1 MKQWLKKILSGI
13 WVSDYDS
20 EAIAGGGPSAIR
32 EINYIESINTRYTGT
47 EGLMGSRSSVKGN
60 VLLEGLELP
69 AVGTNTSVGSI
80 VHGNYVFNFVYNS
93 RSGGYIYAY
102 DKRDQTWYTV
112 DTEIPGWSPDLP
124 IGAEV
129 RNEKLLYWVN
139 GREEGGK
146 VYGSYPCKINV
157 EKAVNN
163 KPRVYRLYFERS
175 QVEDQTSTI
184 LTIGIYSPDFIE
196 EFDAGILAGPYDNLQ
211 DWCEAMADQL
221 NTLFTVATFEGCGE
235 YIEVTFSEVNDFY
248 IGLALYQYG
257 GLGAVGTMLAVPYN
271 FFIEPREEYRSR
283 VKYAPLCQ
291 PTFEFGYDPEFTQ
304 NNLAKQYL
312 QFAVQYIYADGEHTI
327 LSPASELAFINTPCG
342 VDPDTAFQNYIDI
355 NFYDPRLNDAL
366 TFSDLRRVAICV
378 RLGNEGIWRLVKEL
392 ERQDFDI
399 LTNKLRFYND
409 GFYPA
414 VSTDYY
420 REDEYLPL
428 ISCGQ
433 AFSQNVGYLG
443 GNLEGYDNLDCV
455 DASID
460 VNYERTVEC
469 GKTGTVTGTIRIKNI
484 WDGSTFG
491 NNQPIHRPNA
501 GGYVKFGGITPS
513 GTPFS
518 DSMADHQQTIKLG
531 GFIVYAVGTD
541 IWAKSVQNVPSGV
554 TTIGGDDG
562 TFDSSS
568 TSLRNAIRTAMNNNE
583 VYSTFELELPEGRHI
598 LRIASNLCSGDGVG
612 AHDFQGGDW
621 RSSSLPMHMS
631 AATEIVVDVVAD
643 SSVDAGTFVVADLV
657 DTALLTE
664 SHAVI
669 GYLIDSD
676 VSSDRD
682 DLKAGPRMER
692 SSVEDSNA
700 TYYGLDTP
708 FTNGGCDHNGFFW
721 YAKSA
726 TIGFNTSFQPK
737 LGGGGIH
744 NVGEN
749 FYTNFLSALYDAT
762 ALLSA
767 TTVSCGSSGDF
778 RNVAPV
784 CVWAKGDT
792 APWKVKVEGRLVDPS
807 YGGVPGVPVVIYNC
821 TRVGVTDGT
830 GYYSILTYRDWS
842 YGTLKRDGW
851 IVFVND
857 SGCCKTYTN
866 GQYFFFEWTS
876 AYNFNLPYTAADW
889 EVVINDFYNNLVWKR
904 RNSIQWGIQYQDIA
918 GRKGRVQTG
927 KDLHVFIPFWTESHG
942 DDNPVLRFNI
952 NHEPPAWAYKWQLVR
967 TKNQLISRFLQF
979 IIYEAKYIR
988 YVDTVTGDPEPVET
1002 TYDAGDATEV
1012 HLNMRSIADYLAR
1025 NQGFAL
1031 GFVPD
1036 VGDRV
1041 SFIKDA
1047 DGILYEQ
1054 LFDYRMSG
1062 YNGDLE
1068 TASSPLTYIIPF
1080 DTSLPELVGG
1090 ELIEVYTP
1098 KKQVDGDN
1106 ELFYECGECWDIL
1119 DYGTGS
1125 PRHGGGT
1132 LGNDQ
1137 DLDAGTPATGTITT
1151 GDVYLRSRNMV
1162 IIDYD
1167 DEEVTEY
1174 DRNVEDEYLYEDV
1187 VASRQFSIGRSNY
1200 VDKEFKQLFLGGR
1213 VRFDQRFYSDG
1224 NKVFNGHN
1232 NFNAGDYV
1240 DLDASFG
1247 SITELVRIG
1256 ETTELLAVM
1265 KKRIQ
1270 PIFTSKSPVYDFRG
1284 DQSVGKSESPLN
1296 VGTPLRRAVGSK
1308 HRLSI
1313 VQWDSIVWGF
1323 DEARAEFWQFAQNDV
1338 FLLSTERGLK
1348 LETLRIC
1355 EGLSQDEFS
1364 MVVGCFNPINEAVVW
1379 GIKGVTVSGS
1389 SEATAEAEAGVVGV
1403 ADEVMAEETLRG
1415 DGEGVDTEVLAPITI
1430 EYSVKRGGF
1439 EGSFLF
1445 YPEILSNDGLRWYSF
1460 QGGLGHQESIGP
1472 VLTWY
1477 GVKSYASITAVF
1489 ADFPNTEKD
1498 WFSVREKSNAVWHC
1512 PYIYIPSDAGIPN
1525 GMTSRLTKGRFVKLE
1540 GDWFADF
1547 LRDMTD
1553 KTREG
1558 TEVEKL
1564 FNGRPLKGAVMVIEF
1579 RNADDEIAALREIN
1593 ILVSPSAETV

>member
-175 QVEDQTSTI
+175 QVEDQTTTI

-196 EFDAGILAGPYDNLQ
+196 EFDAGVLAGPYDNLQ

-235 YIEVTFSEVNDFY
+235 YIEVTFNEVNDFY
-248 IGLALYQYG
+248 IGLTLYQYG
-257 GLGAVGTMLAVPYN
+257 GLGAVGTMLTVPYN

-291 PTFEFGYDPEFTQ
+291 PTFEFGYDSEFTQ

-342 VDPDTAFQNYIDI
+342 VDPDSAFQNYIDI

-378 RLGNEGIWRLVKEL
+378 RYGNEGVWRLVKEL

-460 VNYERTVEC
+460 VNYEKKKEC
-469 GKTGTVTGTIRIKNI
+469 GGTGTVTGTIRIWNI
-484 WDGSTFG
+484 WDLSTHG
-491 NNQPIHRPNA
+491 RNQPIHRPDP
-501 GGYVKFGGITPS
+501 GGYPKYGGMTTGGAS
-513 GTPFS
+513 PFF
-518 DSMADHQQTIKLG
+518 DTMVQHQQRIKLG
-531 GFIVYAVGTD
+531 GFIVYAAGTD
-541 IWAKSVQNVPSGV
+541 IWTKSVQNLPSGV
-554 TTIGGDDG
+554 TAIPGDDNV
-562 TFDSSS
+562 FDSSTS
-568 TSLRNAIRTAMNNNE
+568 SLRNAIRTAMNNDE

-598 LRIASNLCSGDGVG
+598 IRVAGNEIGGDGVG
-612 AHDFQGGDW
+612 AFDFPGGDW
-621 RSSSLPMHMS
+621 RSTSTPMFQT
-631 AATEIVVDVVAD
+631 AVTEYIVDVVAGET
-643 SSVDAGTFVVADLV
+643 VALLPFYVADLI
-657 DTALLTE
+657 DTSLANET
-664 SHAVI
+664 HGI
-669 GYLIDSD
+669 RGYLIDSD
-676 VSSDRD
+676 MSSDRD
-682 DLKAGPRMER
+682 TLKESPRMER
-692 SSVEDSNA
+692 ALVRDSNA
-700 TYYGLDTP
+700 SLFGNQNPFIYGGT
-708 FTNGGCDHNGFFW
+708 DHNGFFW
-721 YAKSA
+721 FAEQKLA
-726 TIGFNTSFQPK
+726 GGTTTFQPYF
-737 LGGGGIH
+737 GTSGAIH
-744 NVGEN
+744 NVGDN
-749 FYTNFLSALYDAT
+749 FYNNDLSDLYDT
-762 ALLSA
+762 TTLNSSTSLL
-767 TTVSCGSSGDF
+767 VSLGVQ
-778 RNVAPV
+778 NII
-784 CVWAKGDT
+784 VWAKNDT
-792 APWKVKVEGRLVDPS
+792 TPWKVNVKGRLYDPD
-807 YGGVPGVPVVIYNC
+807 YGGVPGVPVVITWCN
-821 TRVGVTDGT
+821 RIGQTDGD
-830 GYYSILTYRDWS
+830 GNFSILTYRDWS
-842 YGTLKRDGW
+842 YGALKREGYVHF
-851 IVFVND
+851 IND
-857 SGCCKTYTN
+857 SGCCKTYDN
-866 GQYFFFEWTS
+866 GEYFFFEWTS
-876 AYNFNLPYTAADW
+876 AYNFNIPLDTGNW
-889 EVVINDFYNNLVWKR
+889 LVTIEDFYNNLDWKR

-927 KDLHVFIPFWTESHG
+927 KDLHMFIPFWTESQG
-942 DDNPVLRFNI
+942 ENKPVLRFNI
-952 NHEPPAWAYKWQLVR
+952 NHEPPKWAYKWQLVR
-967 TKNQLISRFLQF
+967 TKNQMVSRFLQF

-988 YVDTVTGDPEPVET
+988 YVDTTGDPEPVET

-1025 NQGFAL
+1025 NPGFAL

-1036 VGDRV
+1036 TGDRV

-1047 DGILYEQ
+1047 DGVLYEQ

-1062 YNGDLE
+1062 YSGDLE

-1080 DTSLPELVGG
+1080 DTGLPELVGG

-1098 KKQVDGDN
+1098 KQQVDGDN
-1106 ELFYECGECWDIL
+1106 ELYYECGECWDIL

-1137 DLDAGTPATGTITT
+1137 DLTAGTPATGTITT
-1151 GDVYLRSRNMV
+1151 GDVFIRNRKMV

-1167 DEEVTEY
+1167 DEDVAEY
-1174 DRNVEDEYLYEDV
+1174 FRSVEDEYLFEDV
-1187 VASRQFSIGRSNY
+1187 VASRQASLGRSNY

-1232 NFNAGDYV
+1232 NFNASDYV

-1247 SITELVRIG
+1247 SITELLRIG

-1265 KKRIQ
+1265 KRRIQ